1 MSLLKQWQKKHLQPA
16 ATAIVATVATKAE
29 INPPTVAVVAEIA
42 VADAQK
48 QINEQAD
55 LTSAHMARTE
65 QESALYDAR
74 LLSFKGKGM
83 SNDAANA
90 IAKRLIERDNDQRMT
105 AEAVPSVRASMQTA
119 ANVIYHLLAAF
130 QYIHCTDAR
139 DLQNE

>member
-1 MSLLKQWQKKHLQPA
+1 MSLLKKWQKKHLQPA

-90 IAKRLIERDNDQRMT
+90 IAKRLIERDNDQADDRRSC
-105 AEAVPSVRASMQTA
+105 AECKSFY
-119 ANVIYHLLAAF
+119 ANRCKRHISPIGGLSIYTLHRCKGF
-130 QYIHCTDAR
+130 T
-139 DLQNE
+139 E